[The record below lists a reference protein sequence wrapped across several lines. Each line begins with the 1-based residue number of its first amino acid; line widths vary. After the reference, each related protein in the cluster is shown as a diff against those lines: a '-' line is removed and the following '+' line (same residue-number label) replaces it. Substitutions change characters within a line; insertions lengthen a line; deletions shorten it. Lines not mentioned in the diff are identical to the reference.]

1 MVKVNNFPKA
11 YAEVAEILKYLP
23 KDEYS
28 KIDSNFI
35 KMLEDK
41 KDKEYIYKLDST
53 KEIEKQN
60 ILKET
65 RTVLAY
71 VFLNYLGTE
80 EENKIIQQKFQQ
92 DIINDEKKKQ
102 EIYSKDIF
110 KEKEYAYENK
120 NKDLIVYKKENL
132 FERIIK
138 GIIKIFK
145 RKD

>member
-23 KDEYS
+23 KAEYS

-53 KEIEKQN
+53 MEIEKQN

-65 RTVLAY
+65 RTILAY
-71 VFLNYLGTE
+71 VFLHYLGTE
-80 EENKIIQQKFQQ
+80 EENKIIQQKFKQ
-92 DIINDEKKKQ
+92 DIINEEKKKQ
-102 EIYSKDIF
+102 EIYSKDVF
-110 KEKEYAYENK
+110 KEKEYTYENE